1 MGIDPTKGRL
11 IMTKRAFT
19 VDKKDR
25 VVYFQPPPLSAEKRQ
40 YIAPL
45 GSNLGQANQPIRR
58 KSKRNFDGKEYSLIG
73 LTRFRE
79 NHKFDGLVA
88 DFQHKSAKNL
98 VKKLN
103 ENGWSA
109 RTVRWKN
116 QSGVY
121 VKKRPNYIRKGTK
134 YINEFPMASDYFTG
148 KDSSNLYHELWLRKP
163 YKDKFANAYF
173 DDIPKEMWKK
183 RRSNLEERPIIFNRK
198 MPKGVQCAGCGTKSK
213 SRCKCDLGKDSSPMI
228 DYDSIT
234 PEIEKEA
241 RERFVMQYVDEMSDD
256 RSHGN
261 EYLGFAASRVE
272 REIQEGKIPKDMEIV
287 KQKIAEYMAQYE
299 YETEREYNRLVG
311 PLWERGLDEESELP
325 FGGEFK
331 NMPKSMKE
339 ELFDE
344 IQNEIESFNPK
355 PYRDE
360 LEVLSESFD
369 SDIQYFNHGG
379 QRIVYAPTDARS
391 GKLKGKV
398 LKVNREFENH
408 ESFDRF
414 IREQNGF
421 KNTTGYWEDYV
432 SEYFEETAPFML
444 KYILPAESI
453 NDNYGELAKHSVIQ
467 ERVNI
472 PELYEGIESVI
483 VGDKKYDDFSIQDIG
498 LNYMTL
504 DLQWK
509 KSVMD
514 EIKSQAN
521 AGKITNKKRKELENW
536 VEKTDTAW
544 QNFGVGNDMRLRL
557 LDYEASPISSFPK
570 TYNKKIKIYHG
581 TDRKFNEF
589 NDDFLTWGS
598 AWFTTDRKLA
608 LEGYD
613 GARGKGVVVER
624 EFEESELNLATP
636 ADEDRYLRAQLR
648 EMGYD
653 GIKYPYGKFST
664 DDVYEI
670 WNYDKL
676 KKPKVGGR
684 SQ

>member
-1 MGIDPTKGRL
+1 
-11 IMTKRAFT
+11 
-19 VDKKDR
+19 
-25 VVYFQPPPLSAEKRQ
+25 
-40 YIAPL
+40 
-45 GSNLGQANQPIRR
+45 
-58 KSKRNFDGKEYSLIG
+58 
-73 LTRFRE
+73 
-79 NHKFDGLVA
+79 
-88 DFQHKSAKNL
+88 
-98 VKKLN
+98 
-103 ENGWSA
+103 
-109 RTVRWKN
+109 
-116 QSGVY
+116 
-121 VKKRPNYIRKGTK
+121 
-134 YINEFPMASDYFTG
+134 
-148 KDSSNLYHELWLRKP
+148 
-163 YKDKFANAYF
+163 
-173 DDIPKEMWKK
+173 
-183 RRSNLEERPIIFNRK
+183 
-198 MPKGVQCAGCGTKSK
+198 
-213 SRCKCDLGKDSSPMI
+213 
-228 DYDSIT
+228 
-234 PEIEKEA
+234 
-241 RERFVMQYVDEMSDD
+241 
-256 RSHGN
+256 
-261 EYLGFAASRVE
+261 
-272 REIQEGKIPKDMEIV
+272 
-287 KQKIAEYMAQYE
+287 
-299 YETEREYNRLVG
+299 
-311 PLWERGLDEESELP
+311 
-325 FGGEFK
+325 
-331 NMPKSMKE
+331 MPKSMKE